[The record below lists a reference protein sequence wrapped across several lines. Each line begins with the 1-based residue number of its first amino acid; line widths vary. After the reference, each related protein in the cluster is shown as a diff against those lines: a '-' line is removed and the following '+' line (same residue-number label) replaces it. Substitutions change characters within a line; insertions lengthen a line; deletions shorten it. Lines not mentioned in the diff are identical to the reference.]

1 MLWNCC
7 SIPYLLAFYTKEEG
21 GFGGLRVAEACIQ
34 VVFVMDVAVQVIRT
48 RLQQD
53 YPSRST
59 KGYLGSWMLPDVL
72 ACLPLQVAQAE
83 FRVLGLPKLWRLTRM
98 CCTVPTRGPECMRWF
113 IPLSALTLTFAL
125 LLHWITCAGCA
136 LDLSYGWTEPGA
148 PAMGLLDPFASG
160 LYAQCLRTSLLLATL
175 QDPGLPAPEQIY
187 FAAGVYVV
195 VLLFYLCSV
204 SFTVMATNTLGFAG
218 MRRRR
223 KEILIEDELREL
235 KLPAPFAAKIRA
247 YFKYMAHEHASS
259 FLGKSFRGSL
269 SSSLLMELRRCIYYE
284 TLGKVELFQNAPAGF
299 LSSMADHVTVEFA
312 LTGESIC
319 KADDPADCI
328 NVVAKGVCELYYANS
343 TQRVVPLLPG
353 DLCGEE
359 SLWVNAR
366 CSTVHATSTVM
377 PSQTPSLF
385 DHHLHYHHHHDYDYD
400 YDYHHHQVELLK
412 ITRDAFRE
420 VLALYSPFENKIY
433 TSIRASECMDLSPGL
448 MAQLRLSVTQRRREM
463 ISKNDNQ
470 QQTPTSPTHGSPK
483 SQYPFGWSLDP
494 ERRSLELRS
503 RGKKPGAMGS
513 PPLLERRSVR
523 LSAKNPLNVPQ
534 VNVQQSPKQS
544 QTARGSVSPS
554 GPGIKSLW
562 KRLNNKGDSFRN
574 NDNLSGDL
582 QVGVLLSHY
591 CDTFLTPF

>member
-1 MLWNCC
+1 
-7 SIPYLLAFYTKEEG
+7 
-21 GFGGLRVAEACIQ
+21 
-34 VVFVMDVAVQVIRT
+34 
-48 RLQQD
+48 
-53 YPSRST
+53 
-59 KGYLGSWMLPDVL
+59 
-72 ACLPLQVAQAE
+72 
-83 FRVLGLPKLWRLTRM
+83 
-98 CCTVPTRGPECMRWF
+98 MRWLV
-113 IPLSALTLTFAL
+113 PLSALTLTFAL

-136 LDLSYGWTEPGA
+136 LEL
-148 PAMGLLDPFASG
+148 AMGLADPFASG

-195 VLLFYLCSV
+195 VLVFYLCSV

-218 MRRRR
+218 IRRRR

-269 SSSLLMELRRCIYYE
+269 SSSLLMELRRCVYCE
-284 TLGKVELFQNAPAGF
+284 TLEKVELFQNAPAGF
-299 LSSMADHVTVEFA
+299 LSSMADYVTVEFA

-328 NVVAKGVCELYYANS
+328 YFIAKGACELYYANS
-343 TQRVVPLLPG
+343 TQRVVPLVPG
-353 DLCGEE
+353 DICGEE

-366 CSTVHATSTVM
+366 CSTVHATSTV
-377 PSQTPSLF
+377 
-385 DHHLHYHHHHDYDYD
+385 
-400 YDYHHHQVELLK
+400 ELLK
-412 ITRDAFRE
+412 ITRDAFRV
-420 VLALYSPFENKIY
+420 VLALYSPFKNKIY

-463 ISKNDNQ
+463 ISKNNQ
-470 QQTPTSPTHGSPK
+470 HQTPVSPTHGSPK
-483 SQYPFGWSLDP
+483 SQYPFGRSLDP

-503 RGKKPGAMGS
+503 RGEKPGAMGS

-523 LSAKNPLNVPQ
+523 LGAKNPLNVPQ
-534 VNVQQSPKQS
+534 VNVQQSPKTS
-544 QTARGSVSPS
+544 QQARGSVSPS

-562 KRLNNKGDSFRN
+562 KRLNHKGDSFRN
-574 NDNLSGDL
+574 NDKLSGDL
-582 QVGVLLSHY
+582 QVEMLL
-591 CDTFLTPF
+591 